1 MSPPRVP
8 QNKTATKQ
16 NRKPNNSGNVQQ
28 LDTHT
33 QPNSRRIRDKTS
45 VSVFVQFRY
54 VEVYLEPKQN
64 IREFRTE
71 YWRWACRAWPFKE
84 GLDN

>member
-33 QPNSRRIRDKTS
+33 HNLIPEEFGTKPPSRCLFNFDTSKPTLSPNRIFANVARNIGVGPVGPGPSRK
-45 VSVFVQFRY
+45 
-54 VEVYLEPKQN
+54 
-64 IREFRTE
+64 
-71 YWRWACRAWPFKE
+71 
-84 GLDN
+84 G